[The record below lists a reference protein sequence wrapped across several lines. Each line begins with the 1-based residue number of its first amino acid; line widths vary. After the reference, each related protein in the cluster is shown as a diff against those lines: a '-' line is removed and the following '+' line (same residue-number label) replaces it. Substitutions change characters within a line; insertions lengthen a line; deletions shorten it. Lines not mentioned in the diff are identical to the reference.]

1 MNNVL
6 YGFRF
11 TPVLILNTLAAVQ
24 LSSFNSGQRLHPTLE
39 SMAVRIRKRR
49 SELPDLSPFVVDP
62 DLEAI
67 WGKIDGEDLF
77 IRNELHS
84 CRGFRKLHLEL
95 AVMGT
100 GLQILHCVFFP
111 EPTFDL
117 PIFGVDLV
125 AGPGGISAAIVDLS
139 PVRAEL
145 PESVLDSLGTLSIPF
160 FSQSRELPS
169 WGSIF
174 SPYVR
179 FVRPVSSEEEECF
192 LDLVD
197 GYLEILIASL
207 PLIVPD
213 QPDSR
218 FTIERYQGQ
227 TSYCLQQKRN
237 DKTRS
242 VLAKAFDSHW
252 ADRYLGEVLFDMPPS
267 F

>member
-1 MNNVL
+1 
-6 YGFRF
+6 
-11 TPVLILNTLAAVQ
+11 
-24 LSSFNSGQRLHPTLE
+24 
-39 SMAVRIRKRR
+39 MAVRIKMRR

-77 IRNELHS
+77 IRNELYF

-95 AVMGT
+95 AFMGT

-145 PESVLDSLGTLSIPF
+145 PESVLEHLSTLSIPF
-160 FSQSRELPS
+160 FSQTRELPP

-174 SPYVR
+174 SPYVQ
-179 FVRPVSSEEEECF
+179 FIRPVNKKEEGCF

-197 GYLEILIASL
+197 DYLKILIASL
-207 PLIVPD
+207 LLTVPD
-213 QPDSR
+213 QPDSP

-227 TSYCLQQKRN
+227 SSYCLQQKRN

-242 VLAKAFDSHW
+242 VLAKAFDPQW
-252 ADRYLGEVLFDMPPS
+252 ADRYLAEVLFDMPPN